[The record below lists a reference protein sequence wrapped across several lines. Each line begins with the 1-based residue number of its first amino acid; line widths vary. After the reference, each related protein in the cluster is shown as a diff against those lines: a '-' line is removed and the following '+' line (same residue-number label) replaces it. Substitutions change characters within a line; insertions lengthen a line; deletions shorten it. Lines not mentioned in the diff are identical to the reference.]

1 MVGYQYEGCSFIYWE
16 TTVVKLAGYD
26 LGSSEIG
33 NWNIDIHH
41 RLNTQQG
48 NSKGFFLKFLSLY
61 DF

>member
-1 MVGYQYEGCSFIYWE
+1 MVGYQYEGCSFVYWE

-33 NWNIDIHH
+33 NWNIDVHH

-48 NSKGFFLKFLSLY
+48 NFKMSLLEL
-61 DF
+61 